1 MKKIFQSSTNFSQKL
16 RNFWFAMQL
25 LIVAV
30 SLPMMSVI
38 QISHSSKTVQ
48 SKQDNETVKKSKQNE
63 MDAYLL
69 KQPLEL
75 NKMN

>member
-1 MKKIFQSSTNFSQKL
+1 
-16 RNFWFAMQL
+16 MQL